1 MLSAMFSALGIVLLF
16 VGGALGDLDLTIS
29 AVASLIVLISI
40 IEMGVSY
47 GFMVY
52 AATSA
57 LALLLFPSYFITPM
71 YVGFVGLY
79 PMIKYF
85 SEKLKKPIAYLI
97 KFASMNLVLA
107 FMFVL
112 AVKVYAIDVHDITVF
127 GKDLGRYAVLLT
139 YILANITLLLYDY
152 CLTKLIVLYNTV
164 IAKKL
169 GIYKL
174 FR

>member
-29 AVASLIVLISI
+29 AVASLTVLISI
-40 IEMGVSY
+40 IEMGVGY

-52 AATSA
+52 AVTSA
-57 LALLLFPSYFITPM
+57 LALLFFPSYFITPM
-71 YVGFVGLY
+71 YVCFVGLY

-97 KFASMNLVLA
+97 KFASMNLMLA
-107 FMFVL
+107 LMFVL
-112 AVKVYAIDVHDITVF
+112 AANVYGIDVHDQQLF
-127 GKDLGRYAVLLT
+127 GIDIGRYAVLLT
-139 YILANITLLLYDY
+139 YIIANITLLLYDY
-152 CLTKLIVLYNTV
+152 CLTKLIILYNAV